1 MDEYINQIRA
11 RVFQRMD
18 LSRDMLDE
26 EIEEFI
32 SEETAQ
38 MLQGMI
44 ISLRERVRIEQQV
57 FNSLRKLDALQDL
70 VDDPEVSEIMVN
82 GPKDIYV
89 EIDGKLI
96 KDTSVSFIN
105 NEHIIRTIQR
115 LIGPLGRTIDGTNPM
130 VDSRLKD
137 GSRINAVIPPLSVNG
152 PVITIRK
159 FKQNMTKFY

>member
-1 MDEYINQIRA
+1 MDEYISQIRA
-11 RVFQRMD
+11 RVLQRMD

-82 GPKDIYV
+82 GPQNIFYEKFGCVHKWEQSFASEEKMQDIIQQIDFRSDASCLGVGQIRVHIDKDFAGLV
-89 EIDGKLI
+89 QLLDHLVLI
-96 KDTSVSFIN
+96 VS
-105 NEHIIRTIQR
+105 
-115 LIGPLGRTIDGTNPM
+115 
-130 VDSRLKD
+130 
-137 GSRINAVIPPLSVNG
+137 
-152 PVITIRK
+152 
-159 FKQNMTKFY
+159 

>member
-57 FNSLRKLDALQDL
+57 F
-70 VDDPEVSEIMVN
+70 
-82 GPKDIYV
+82 
-89 EIDGKLI
+89 
-96 KDTSVSFIN
+96 
-105 NEHIIRTIQR
+105 
-115 LIGPLGRTIDGTNPM
+115 
-130 VDSRLKD
+130 
-137 GSRINAVIPPLSVNG
+137 
-152 PVITIRK
+152 
-159 FKQNMTKFY
+159 

>member
-82 GPKDIYV
+82 GPQNIFYEKFSN
-89 EIDGKLI
+89 LI
-96 KDTSVSFIN
+96 L
-105 NEHIIRTIQR
+105 R
-115 LIGPLGRTIDGTNPM
+115 
-130 VDSRLKD
+130 
-137 GSRINAVIPPLSVNG
+137 
-152 PVITIRK
+152 
-159 FKQNMTKFY
+159 